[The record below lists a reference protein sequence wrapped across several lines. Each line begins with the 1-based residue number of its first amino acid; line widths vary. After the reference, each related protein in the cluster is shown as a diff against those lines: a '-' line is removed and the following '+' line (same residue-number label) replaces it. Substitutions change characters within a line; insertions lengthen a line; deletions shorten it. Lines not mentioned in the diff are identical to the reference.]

1 MPLKIAML
9 KLSVIFTLILLSISH
24 SVFGQKDANIPKRF
38 KRGFIVNN
46 QGDTLFGHVNYNDI
60 LYIRFM
66 DQKGKKR
73 TYTAAKIKGFGDL
86 QNNRFMES
94 FYISRKDASYF
105 MERIISG
112 NFPLYFSFDNASMQ
126 TAYKWNG
133 GLVVILDDII
143 SSKYISPFYFKKD
156 NVLMAIP
163 ENNKYFNQI
172 ILEEFGHI
180 DYIQK
185 QSNVDS
191 LVFKNILSIFE
202 NINRN

>member
-1 MPLKIAML
+1 MF
-9 KLSVIFTLILLSISH
+9 KLSIVFTLILFSISH

-38 KRGFIVNN
+38 KRGFIINN

-66 DQKGKKR
+66 DQKGKKK

-86 QNNRFMES
+86 DNNIFMES

-105 MERIISG
+105 MQRIISG
-112 NFPLYFSFDNASMQ
+112 QFPLYFSFDNASMQ
-126 TAYKWNG
+126 NVYQWNG
-133 GLVVILDDII
+133 GLVVILDYII
-143 SSKYISPFYFKKD
+143 SSKHISPFYFKKD
-156 NVLMAIP
+156 NILKSIP

-185 QSNVDS
+185 QSSVDS
-191 LVFKNILSIFE
+191 LVFRNIFNIFE